1 MHIYLKNTWS
11 VIMQSFIDFI
21 DNKVFKLSAAL
32 AFYTIFSLP
41 AMLII
46 VISVSDIFYGRAAI
60 EGTLY
65 HQISGFVG
73 ADAALQIQQTIR
85 GAAQSQSSNFAA
97 IVGFITL
104 LIGATSVFS
113 EIQDSINHIW
123 KLKAKPRKGKG
134 FLKMMLNRLLS
145 FSIVVSLGFLL
156 LVSLLINGVMD
167 AFINRLTQLFPEL
180 TVILVYAF
188 NVILTFGITALLF
201 AMIFK
206 VLPDAH
212 IKWKHV
218 RVGAFT
224 TAALFM
230 LGKFLIG
237 YYLGHSQFS
246 TTYGTAG
253 SVIVMLLWVYYSAM
267 ILYFGAV
274 FTHVFAAHTGSR
286 IYPNKYAVWVQ
297 EIEVESEK
305 SIQQHALMCV
315 ENTTELVQARM
326 LSKLLSDDIESR
338 IKRFVKCLGKT
349 SKNYREWLIEDYK
362 TKLSLSIGK
371 KFREFNF

>member
-1 MHIYLKNTWS
+1 MKFSLKSIWAITK
-11 VIMQSFIDFI
+11 QSFSDFI

-65 HQISGFVG
+65 HQVAEFVG
-73 ADAALQIQQTIR
+73 KEAALQIQETIR
-85 GAAQSQSSNFAA
+85 EAALSKSSTFATT
-97 IVGFITL
+97 VGIITL
-104 LIGATSVFS
+104 LVGATSVFS

-123 KLKAKPRKGKG
+123 KLKTKPRKGKG
-134 FLKMMLNRLLS
+134 FLKMVFNRLLS
-145 FSIVVSLGFLL
+145 FSVVVSLGFLL
-156 LVSLLINGVMD
+156 LVSLFINGLMD
-167 AFINRLTQLFPEL
+167 MLITRLTAMFPEL
-180 TVILVYAF
+180 TVIMVYGF
-188 NVILTFGITALLF
+188 NIILTFGITALLF

-212 IKWKHV
+212 IKWNHV

-224 TAALFM
+224 TAILFM

-237 YYLGHSQFS
+237 YYLGHSKLS
-246 TTYGTAG
+246 STYGTAG

-274 FTHVFAAHTGSR
+274 FTHVYAVQTGSR
-286 IYPNKYAVWVQ
+286 IYPNNYAVWVQ
-297 EIEVESEK
+297 EIEVESVQ
-305 SIQQHALMCV
+305 SIQQQPEEKAV
-315 ENTTELVQARM
+315 IKTPD
-326 LSKLLSDDIESR
+326 KLPA
-338 IKRFVKCLGKT
+338 G
-349 SKNYREWLIEDYK
+349 
-362 TKLSLSIGK
+362 
-371 KFREFNF
+371 

>member
-1 MHIYLKNTWS
+1 MLK
-11 VIMQSFIDFI
+11 QSFNDFI
-21 DNKVFKLSAAL
+21 DNKVLKLSAAL

-85 GAAQSQSSNFAA
+85 GAALSQSSKFAA
-97 IVGFITL
+97 IVGITTL

-134 FLKMMLNRLLS
+134 FLKMLINRLLS

-156 LVSLLINGVMD
+156 LVSLLINGLMD
-167 AFINRLTQLFPEL
+167 TLINRLTQMFPEL
-180 TVILVYAF
+180 TVIMVYIVNLV
-188 NVILTFGITALLF
+188 ITFGITALLF

-206 VLPDAH
+206 VLPDAR

-218 RVGAFT
+218 RAGAFT

-230 LGKFLIG
+230 VGKFLIG
-237 YYLGHSQFS
+237 YYLGHSQLS

-274 FTHVFAAHTGSR
+274 FTHVYAVHTGSR
-286 IYPNKYAVWVQ
+286 IYPNNYAVWVQ
-297 EIEVESEK
+297 EIEVESAQ
-305 SIQQHALMCV
+305 SIQQQPEEKV
-315 ENTTELVQARM
+315 V
-326 LSKLLSDDIESR
+326 
-338 IKRFVKCLGKT
+338 IKTPDVPPA
-349 SKNYREWLIEDYK
+349 
-362 TKLSLSIGK
+362 
-371 KFREFNF
+371 